1 MTSFPLEAAVVRPAN
16 NELVATWSFASNS
29 SFRDIQPVRLAY
41 QPPVS
46 STFLSNKLTN
56 NNQSPVPL
64 FNNQP
69 PAKRTNQHQQSAT
82 SQTNKPKLFQYLE
95 TIGIR

>member
-1 MTSFPLEAAVVRPAN
+1 MTSLPLEAAVVRPAN

-46 STFLSNKLTN
+46 STFLSEQTN
-56 NNQSPVPL
+56 HQQPVTSTTIL
-64 FNNQP
+64 SGQTNINNQP
-69 PAKRTNQHQQSAT
+69 PAKQTNQSCFN
-82 SQTNKPKLFQYLE
+82 S
-95 TIGIR
+95 